1 MGAGCGLGANLS
13 PYGFQKSIKIRSWRR
28 LGASWSRLGG
38 LLGRLGGILRPLGAI
53 LGPLGHILVPLGP
66 SSRHP
71 GGVLGLKNPREP
83 LTPGAV
89 AEVQGPLLRI
99 FQDFPVCISLVYILR
114 IRKIRKDYEQERKM
128 SRLVRVKDSLCTPYA
143 GLRPGASNAQ
153 QSCVPATAL
162 GACFNHFRVLGR
174 VTDILNDDK

>member
-1 MGAGCGLGANLS
+1 MS

-99 FQDFPVCISLVYILR
+99 FQDFPVCISLVYTEEMEV
-114 IRKIRKDYEQERKM
+114 RKEKRRKG
-128 SRLVRVKDSLCTPYA
+128 RLEYRTPYA
-143 GLRPGASNAQ
+143 MRRHKAWRGGSTAQ
-153 QSCVPATAL
+153 QSCDPATAPK
-162 GACFNHFRVLGR
+162 AKQPSSKFTKVQCYEVPM
-174 VTDILNDDK
+174 

>member
-13 PYGFQKSIKIRSWRR
+13 PYGFQKSIKIKSWRR

-53 LGPLGHILVPLGP
+53 FGPLGHILVPLGP

-71 GGVLGLKNPREP
+71 GGVLGLKNPRQP
-83 LTPGAV
+83 LDPAAV

-99 FQDFPVCISLVYILR
+99 FQDFPVCISLVYTEEMEV
-114 IRKIRKDYEQERKM
+114 RKEKRRKG
-128 SRLVRVKDSLCTPYA
+128 RLEYRTPYA
-143 GLRPGASNAQ
+143 MRRHKAWRGGSNSAAKLRTRHRA
-153 QSCVPATAL
+153 
-162 GACFNHFRVLGR
+162 
-174 VTDILNDDK
+174 

>member
-38 LLGRLGGILRPLGAI
+38 LLGRLGGIFRPLGAI

-99 FQDFPVCISLVYILR
+99 FQDFPVCISLVYTEEMEV
-114 IRKIRKDYEQERKM
+114 RKEKRRKG
-128 SRLVRVKDSLCTPYA
+128 RLEYRTPYA
-143 GLRPGASNAQ
+143 MRRHKAWRGGSNSAAKLRTRHHAWNTSNKTAHPQAYTAQ
-153 QSCVPATAL
+153 KTIRRPTS
-162 GACFNHFRVLGR
+162 
-174 VTDILNDDK
+174 K